1 MHKVFLRNI
10 LLVSEEDRV
19 RAQVS
24 EGIRFRAL
32 VSEERRVKAQ
42 VSKALCSAFQETGF
56 AYLVNHGI
64 EPHLIQQ
71 VHCSFGSKK
80 MNS

>member
-42 VSKALCSAFQETGF
+42 VSEEGRFRAPVPEGCGVWTEATFWHR
-56 AYLVNHGI
+56 VI
-64 EPHLIQQ
+64 W
-71 VHCSFGSKK
+71 V
-80 MNS
+80 

>member
-32 VSEERRVKAQ
+32 VSEECRVKAQ
-42 VSKALCSAFQETGF
+42 VSVGSGAWAETMF
-56 AYLVNHGI
+56 
-64 EPHLIQQ
+64 
-71 VHCSFGSKK
+71 
-80 MNS
+80 

>member
-42 VSKALCSAFQETGF
+42 VSKALC
-56 AYLVNHGI
+56 L
-64 EPHLIQQ
+64 PQ
-71 VHCSFGSKK
+71 VFYNQGLSSLCRCVSYMRAEH
-80 MNS
+80 

>member
-1 MHKVFLRNI
+1 M
-10 LLVSEEDRV
+10 SEEDRV

-42 VSKALCSAFQETGF
+42 VSEALC
-56 AYLVNHGI
+56 L
-64 EPHLIQQ
+64 PQ
-71 VHCSFGSKK
+71 VFYNQGLSSLCRCVS
-80 MNS
+80 

>member
-32 VSEERRVKAQ
+32 VSEEGRFRAQ
-42 VSKALCSAFQETGF
+42 CLREVGLGLKQRFDIG
-56 AYLVNHGI
+56 
-64 EPHLIQQ
+64 
-71 VHCSFGSKK
+71 
-80 MNS
+80 

>member
-10 LLVSEEDRV
+10 LLVSEENRV

-42 VSKALCSAFQETGF
+42 VSEEGRFRA
-56 AYLVNHGI
+56 
-64 EPHLIQQ
+64 Q
-71 VHCSFGSKK
+71 VSEGSGAWAEA
-80 MNS
+80 MF